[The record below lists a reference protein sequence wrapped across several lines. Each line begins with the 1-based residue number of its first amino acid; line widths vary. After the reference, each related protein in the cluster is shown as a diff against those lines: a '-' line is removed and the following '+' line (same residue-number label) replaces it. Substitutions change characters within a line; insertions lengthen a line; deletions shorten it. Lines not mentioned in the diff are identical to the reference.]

1 MRRLS
6 LPSVPSVIECFD
18 ISHLQGS
25 DIVAGMARYV
35 DGRPDGSGFRRFA
48 IRTVS
53 GESDDARSLAEAVER
68 RYSRLR
74 RENARLPDLVMVD
87 GGRVQLDAAA
97 DALLRCRAAVPVCAL
112 AKRHEELYIADTDR
126 PLRLDPA
133 SPMML
138 LLRRLRDSTHRFA
151 IAYNRA
157 SRRRALIGKRK

>member
-1 MRRLS
+1 
-6 LPSVPSVIECFD
+6 
-18 ISHLQGS
+18 
-25 DIVAGMARYV
+25 
-35 DGRPDGSGFRRFA
+35 
-48 IRTVS
+48 
-53 GESDDARSLAEAVER
+53 
-68 RYSRLR
+68 
-74 RENARLPDLVMVD
+74 MVD

-157 SRRRALIGKRK
+157 SRRRALLGKRK